1 MPYDVIIIG
10 GGIAGCAVARELSR
24 YRLKLA
30 LIEKEIEAGF
40 GTSKANS
47 GIIHGGHHAST
58 STLKGRLEWEGNQM
72 WDDLCADLGFGF
84 DRVGEL
90 TVALA
95 EEQVPVLHELLDNA
109 AARNVPG
116 LQLWDR
122 ERIRR
127 EEPNLT
133 GDIVT
138 AVFAPTTGVVN
149 PYEACFTLAD
159 SAQINGAE
167 MHMNCAVTGL
177 AMRDGLWTVDTTRG
191 QFQTRFVINAAG
203 LFADRIA
210 EMAGVRTFTI
220 HPRKGEEYMLDKRVQ
235 GLVKH
240 VIFPCPTPVS
250 KGILVIPTFDGTIMV
265 GPTAQHVDD
274 KQELTTTAAGAD
286 EVFAAV
292 QRLVPGISARDCIA
306 EFAGLRA
313 AADGEDF
320 IIGPTAKRGFINVAG
335 IQSPGLTA
343 APAIARM
350 VAGILADEGLE
361 LTPKDGFIAKLPEP
375 VRFAK
380 LTTDEQKALTEV
392 NPRYARIACRCE
404 LVTEGEVVDAIRQGA
419 NSLDGIKF
427 RTRAGMGRCQGGFC
441 TARCI
446 ELLARELGLPMTAIT
461 KRGGDSWILID
472 RDQSAFD
479 SPTRP
484 ELTEAKR

>member
-1 MPYDVIIIG
+1 
-10 GGIAGCAVARELSR
+10 
-24 YRLKLA
+24 
-30 LIEKEIEAGF
+30 
-40 GTSKANS
+40 
-47 GIIHGGHHAST
+47 
-58 STLKGRLEWEGNQM
+58 
-72 WDDLCADLGFGF
+72 
-84 DRVGEL
+84 
-90 TVALA
+90 
-95 EEQVPVLHELLDNA
+95 
-109 AARNVPG
+109 
-116 LQLWDR
+116 
-122 ERIRR
+122 
-127 EEPNLT
+127 
-133 GDIVT
+133 
-138 AVFAPTTGVVN
+138 
-149 PYEACFTLAD
+149 
-159 SAQINGAE
+159 
-167 MHMNCAVTGL
+167 
-177 AMRDGLWTVDTTRG
+177 
-191 QFQTRFVINAAG
+191 
-203 LFADRIA
+203 
-210 EMAGVRTFTI
+210 
-220 HPRKGEEYMLDKRVQ
+220 
-235 GLVKH
+235 
-240 VIFPCPTPVS
+240 
-250 KGILVIPTFDGTIMV
+250 MV

-292 QRLVPGISARDCIA
+292 QRLSPASAPA
-306 EFAGLRA
+306 TASPSLRLRC
-313 AADGEDF
+313 ADGEDF

-441 TARCI
+441 TARCM

-461 KRGGDSWILID
+461 RGGDSWILID

>member
-1 MPYDVIIIG
+1 
-10 GGIAGCAVARELSR
+10 
-24 YRLKLA
+24 
-30 LIEKEIEAGF
+30 
-40 GTSKANS
+40 
-47 GIIHGGHHAST
+47 
-58 STLKGRLEWEGNQM
+58 
-72 WDDLCADLGFGF
+72 
-84 DRVGEL
+84 
-90 TVALA
+90 
-95 EEQVPVLHELLDNA
+95 
-109 AARNVPG
+109 
-116 LQLWDR
+116 
-122 ERIRR
+122 
-127 EEPNLT
+127 
-133 GDIVT
+133 
-138 AVFAPTTGVVN
+138 
-149 PYEACFTLAD
+149 
-159 SAQINGAE
+159 
-167 MHMNCAVTGL
+167 
-177 AMRDGLWTVDTTRG
+177 
-191 QFQTRFVINAAG
+191 
-203 LFADRIA
+203 
-210 EMAGVRTFTI
+210 MAGVRTFTI
-220 HPRKGEEYMLDKRVQ
+220 HPRRAKEYMLDKRGR
-235 GLVKH
+235 GLSRRH
-240 VIFPCPTPVS
+240 FSLPHACLE
-250 KGILVIPTFDGTIMV
+250 GILVIPTFDGTIMV